1 MDKYLK
7 QNLDAFEDFLTL
19 LSRLLA
25 FIFGFPPTKS
35 FLLTEIKY

>member
-19 LSRLLA
+19 LSQLLA